1 MVPFNRLRLKV
12 LTVFGYFSCLA
23 TSKKSDA
30 EITDLMRLL
39 LSPLHLVTA
48 GEKSLSTNIYIF
60 TLVAR
65 NISICLFLISDFIK
79 NDWERLSLAKVAKA
93 STAVGLC
100 AIEVWYMCEP
110 SSMQEKSSNGAIVFK

>member
-39 LSPLHLVTA
+39 LSPLHLVIA

>member
-23 TSKKSDA
+23 ASKKSDA

-39 LSPLHLVTA
+39 LSPLHLVIA

-93 STAVGLC
+93 STAVWLC